1 MILHELLM
9 EENRYEKIIKK
20 VLKIKIAAAS
30 VIALLI
36 IALVIAGL
44 IIFVPKS
51 IKDTGLYYNDKGE
64 TVTVSVNV
72 RYHKG
77 IKDSYYTGE
86 VIVDGTTYRSVYDLY
101 HTKNRLFV
109 IENDYALTA
118 FKNILSLTD
127 FSDGDRTV
135 RIITIL
141 KNGKSESYI
150 GPAADY
156 GEIQS
161 EFGTEAIESEST
173 QENKKIYYIYD
184 NNSPAVSYEFDTI
197 NLYEDREAECI
208 TKVVNPT
215 ETVEIEYTNYGSV
228 ISPFPKWITVNGN
241 KLEYDLK
248 YYDSHSYV
256 KSYCMGFTYKG
267 EHYNFLQKNGN
278 ISGIEKDGE
287 PIVYYSYGSDRFKD
301 EVTGVFSK
309 NECGD
314 WVLNS
319 DESFI
324 GNINK
329 IRGSFVTDEVHI
341 YDDETGF
348 YIDSYSP
355 AGSSQSVYSYMTTEY
370 GLPSEVEFTGGR
382 YELVRRNE
390 TESGN
395 DIAVQTV
402 DAGTVYYSSDY
413 FNELLLPEYDKL
425 ENEEYQA
432 GEEKNNV
439 QFSIIYDE
447 NLNEYTK
454 GQIGVEY
461 VSRFGLTY
469 VYQFEDLCLMYNEK
483 EIIINKDGQEY
494 RLPYDLSNPDSPIL
508 PVYYIYRLE
517 NDKNGTMDIAIKTGE
532 ENSILIDVSEMSIVK
547 QPTE

>member
-1 MILHELLM
+1 MK
-9 EENRYEKIIKK
+9 KIIKK

-36 IALVIAGL
+36 IAFVIAGL

-64 TVTVSVNV
+64 AVTVSVNV

-135 RIITIL
+135 RMITIL

-184 NNSPAVSYEFDTI
+184 NNSLAVSYEFDTI

-402 DAGTVYYSSDY
+402 DAGTVYYSYDY

>member
-1 MILHELLM
+1 MK
-9 EENRYEKIIKK
+9 KIIKK

-36 IALVIAGL
+36 IALVIVGL

-64 TVTVSVNV
+64 AVTVSVNV

-197 NLYEDREAECI
+197 NLYEDRETECI

-454 GQIGVEY
+454 GQLGVEY

>member
-1 MILHELLM
+1 MK
-9 EENRYEKIIKK
+9 KIIKK

-64 TVTVSVNV
+64 AVTVSVNV

-432 GEEKNNV
+432 GEEKNDV

-454 GQIGVEY
+454 GQLGVEY

-532 ENSILIDVSEMSIVK
+532 ENSALIDISEMSIVK

>member
-1 MILHELLM
+1 MK
-9 EENRYEKIIKK
+9 KIIKK

-64 TVTVSVNV
+64 AVTVSVNV

-135 RIITIL
+135 RMITIL

-256 KSYCMGFTYKG
+256 KSYCMGFTYKD

-287 PIVYYSYGSDRFKD
+287 TIVYYSYGSDRFKD

-382 YELVRRNE
+382 YELVRQNE

-402 DAGTVYYSSDY
+402 DAGTVYYSYDY
-413 FNELLLPEYDKL
+413 FNGLLLPEYDKL

-532 ENSILIDVSEMSIVK
+532 ENSALIDISEMSIVK

>member
-1 MILHELLM
+1 MK
-9 EENRYEKIIKK
+9 KIIKK
-20 VLKIKIAAAS
+20 VLKIKFAAAS

-44 IIFVPKS
+44 IKFVPKS

-64 TVTVSVNV
+64 AVTVSVNV

-161 EFGTEAIESEST
+161 EFGTEAIESESA

-197 NLYEDREAECI
+197 NLYEDREAKCI

-267 EHYNFLQKNGN
+267 EHYSFLQKNGN

-454 GQIGVEY
+454 GQLGVEY

-532 ENSILIDVSEMSIVK
+532 ENSALIDVSEMSIVK

>member
-1 MILHELLM
+1 MK
-9 EENRYEKIIKK
+9 KIIKK

-36 IALVIAGL
+36 ITLVIAGL

-64 TVTVSVNV
+64 AVTVSVNV

-413 FNELLLPEYDKL
+413 FNKLLLPEYDKL

-432 GEEKNNV
+432 GEEKNDV

-532 ENSILIDVSEMSIVK
+532 EDSALIDISEMSIVK

>member
-1 MILHELLM
+1 MK
-9 EENRYEKIIKK
+9 KIIKK

-77 IKDSYYTGE
+77 IKNSYYTGE

-532 ENSILIDVSEMSIVK
+532 ENSALIDISEMSIVK

>member
-1 MILHELLM
+1 M
-9 EENRYEKIIKK
+9 EKIIKK

-64 TVTVSVNV
+64 AVTVSVNV

-454 GQIGVEY
+454 GQLGVEY

-532 ENSILIDVSEMSIVK
+532 ENSALIDISEMSIVK

>member
-1 MILHELLM
+1 M
-9 EENRYEKIIKK
+9 EKIIKK

-64 TVTVSVNV
+64 AVTVSVNV

-432 GEEKNNV
+432 GEEKNDV

-454 GQIGVEY
+454 GQLGVEY

-532 ENSILIDVSEMSIVK
+532 ENSALIDISEMSIVK

>member
-1 MILHELLM
+1 MK
-9 EENRYEKIIKK
+9 KIIKK

-64 TVTVSVNV
+64 AVTVSVNV

-267 EHYNFLQKNGN
+267 EHYSFLQKNGN

-413 FNELLLPEYDKL
+413 FNELLWPEYDKL

-532 ENSILIDVSEMSIVK
+532 ENSALIDISEMSIVK

>member
-1 MILHELLM
+1 MK
-9 EENRYEKIIKK
+9 KIIKK

-64 TVTVSVNV
+64 AVTVSVNV

-256 KSYCMGFTYKG
+256 KSYCMGFTYQG

-413 FNELLLPEYDKL
+413 FNKLLLPEYDKL

-432 GEEKNNV
+432 GEEKNDV

-532 ENSILIDVSEMSIVK
+532 EDSALIDISEMSIVK

>member
-1 MILHELLM
+1 MK
-9 EENRYEKIIKK
+9 KIIKK

-64 TVTVSVNV
+64 AVTVSVNV

-248 YYDSHSYV
+248 YYDSHFYV

-413 FNELLLPEYDKL
+413 FNELLLPEYDRL

-454 GQIGVEY
+454 GQLGVEY

-532 ENSILIDVSEMSIVK
+532 ENSALIDVSEMSIVK

>member
-1 MILHELLM
+1 MK
-9 EENRYEKIIKK
+9 KIIKK

-64 TVTVSVNV
+64 AVTVSVNV

-454 GQIGVEY
+454 GQLGVEY

-532 ENSILIDVSEMSIVK
+532 ENSALIDVSEMSIVK

>member
-1 MILHELLM
+1 MK
-9 EENRYEKIIKK
+9 KIIKK

-36 IALVIAGL
+36 VALVIAGL

-64 TVTVSVNV
+64 AVTVSVNV

-135 RIITIL
+135 RMITIL

-432 GEEKNNV
+432 GEEKNDV

-454 GQIGVEY
+454 GQLGVEY

-532 ENSILIDVSEMSIVK
+532 ENSILIDASEMSIVK

>member
-1 MILHELLM
+1 MK
-9 EENRYEKIIKK
+9 KIIKK

-382 YELVRRNE
+382 YELVRQNE

-454 GQIGVEY
+454 GQLGVEY

>member
-1 MILHELLM
+1 MK
-9 EENRYEKIIKK
+9 KIIKK

-51 IKDTGLYYNDKGE
+51 IKDTGLYYNDEGE

-382 YELVRRNE
+382 YELVRQNE

-432 GEEKNNV
+432 GEEKNDV

-532 ENSILIDVSEMSIVK
+532 ENSALIDISEMSIVK

>member
-1 MILHELLM
+1 MK
-9 EENRYEKIIKK
+9 KIIKK

-64 TVTVSVNV
+64 AVTVSVNV

-301 EVTGVFSK
+301 EVTDVFSK

-382 YELVRRNE
+382 YELVRQNE

-532 ENSILIDVSEMSIVK
+532 ENSALIDISEMSIVK

>member
-1 MILHELLM
+1 MK
-9 EENRYEKIIKK
+9 KIIKK

-77 IKDSYYTGE
+77 IKNSYYTGE

-370 GLPSEVEFTGGR
+370 GLPSEVEFTGVR

-532 ENSILIDVSEMSIVK
+532 ENSALIDISEMSIVK

>member
-1 MILHELLM
+1 MK
-9 EENRYEKIIKK
+9 KIIKK
-20 VLKIKIAAAS
+20 VPKIKIAAAS

-64 TVTVSVNV
+64 AVTVSVNV

-135 RIITIL
+135 RMITIL

-184 NNSPAVSYEFDTI
+184 NNSLAVSYEFDTI

-278 ISGIEKDGE
+278 ISGMEKDGE

-301 EVTGVFSK
+301 KVTGVFSK

>member
-1 MILHELLM
+1 MK
-9 EENRYEKIIKK
+9 KIIKK

-64 TVTVSVNV
+64 AVTVSVNV

-256 KSYCMGFTYKG
+256 KSYCMGFTYKD

-287 PIVYYSYGSDRFKD
+287 TIVYYSYGSDRFKD

-382 YELVRRNE
+382 YELVRQNE

>member
-1 MILHELLM
+1 MK
-9 EENRYEKIIKK
+9 KIIKK

-64 TVTVSVNV
+64 AVTVSVNV

-267 EHYNFLQKNGN
+267 EHYSFLQKNGN

-287 PIVYYSYGSDRFKD
+287 SIVYYSYGSDRFKD

-382 YELVRRNE
+382 YELVRQNE

-454 GQIGVEY
+454 GQLGVEY

-532 ENSILIDVSEMSIVK
+532 ENSALIDVSEMSIVK

>member
-1 MILHELLM
+1 MK
-9 EENRYEKIIKK
+9 KIIKK
-20 VLKIKIAAAS
+20 VLKIKFAAAS

-51 IKDTGLYYNDKGE
+51 IKDTGFYYNDKGE
-64 TVTVSVNV
+64 AVTVSVNV

-161 EFGTEAIESEST
+161 EFGTEAIEGEST

-256 KSYCMGFTYKG
+256 KSYCMGFTYKD

-287 PIVYYSYGSDRFKD
+287 TIVYYSYGSDRFKD

-382 YELVRRNE
+382 YELVRQNE

-454 GQIGVEY
+454 GQLGVEY

-532 ENSILIDVSEMSIVK
+532 ENSALIDISEMSIVK

>member
-1 MILHELLM
+1 MK
-9 EENRYEKIIKK
+9 KIIKK

-64 TVTVSVNV
+64 AVTVSVNV

-267 EHYNFLQKNGN
+267 EHYSFLQKNGN

-454 GQIGVEY
+454 GQLGVEY

>member
-1 MILHELLM
+1 MK
-9 EENRYEKIIKK
+9 KIIKK

-64 TVTVSVNV
+64 AVTVSVNV

-135 RIITIL
+135 RMITIL

-382 YELVRRNE
+382 YELVRQNE

-395 DIAVQTV
+395 DIVVQTV

-454 GQIGVEY
+454 GQLGVEY

>member
-1 MILHELLM
+1 MK
-9 EENRYEKIIKK
+9 KIIKK

-64 TVTVSVNV
+64 AVTVSVNV

-184 NNSPAVSYEFDTI
+184 NNSLAVSYEFDTI

-267 EHYNFLQKNGN
+267 EHYSFLQKNGN

-287 PIVYYSYGSDRFKD
+287 PIVYYRYGSDRFKD

-454 GQIGVEY
+454 GQLGVEY

-532 ENSILIDVSEMSIVK
+532 ENSALIDVSEMSIVK

>member
-1 MILHELLM
+1 MK
-9 EENRYEKIIKK
+9 KIIKK

-64 TVTVSVNV
+64 AVTVSVNV

-173 QENKKIYYIYD
+173 HENKKIYYIYD

-469 VYQFEDLCLMYNEK
+469 VYQFEDLCLLYNEK

>member
-1 MILHELLM
+1 MK
-9 EENRYEKIIKK
+9 KIIKK

-77 IKDSYYTGE
+77 IKNSYYTGE

-402 DAGTVYYSSDY
+402 DAGTVYYSSDC

-532 ENSILIDVSEMSIVK
+532 ENSALIDISEMSIVK

>member
-1 MILHELLM
+1 M
-9 EENRYEKIIKK
+9 EENRYEKNNKK

-64 TVTVSVNV
+64 AVTVSVNV

-135 RIITIL
+135 RMITIL

-267 EHYNFLQKNGN
+267 EHYSFLQKNGN
-278 ISGIEKDGE
+278 ISGMEKDGE

-301 EVTGVFSK
+301 KVTGVFSK

>member
-1 MILHELLM
+1 MK
-9 EENRYEKIIKK
+9 KIIKK
-20 VLKIKIAAAS
+20 VLKIKFAAAS

-64 TVTVSVNV
+64 AVTVSVNV

-184 NNSPAVSYEFDTI
+184 NNSLAVSYEFDTI

-432 GEEKNNV
+432 GEEKNDV

-454 GQIGVEY
+454 GQLGVEY

-532 ENSILIDVSEMSIVK
+532 ENSALIDISEMSIVK

>member
-1 MILHELLM
+1 MK
-9 EENRYEKIIKK
+9 KIIKK

-64 TVTVSVNV
+64 AVTVSVNV

-77 IKDSYYTGE
+77 INDSYYTGE

-161 EFGTEAIESEST
+161 EFGTETIESEST

-184 NNSPAVSYEFDTI
+184 NNSLAVSYEFDTI

-382 YELVRRNE
+382 YELVRQNE

-532 ENSILIDVSEMSIVK
+532 ENSILIDASEMSIVK

>member
-1 MILHELLM
+1 MK
-9 EENRYEKIIKK
+9 KIIKK

-64 TVTVSVNV
+64 AVTVSVNV

-469 VYQFEDLCLMYNEK
+469 VYQFEDLCLLYNEK

>member
-1 MILHELLM
+1 MK
-9 EENRYEKIIKK
+9 KIIKK

-64 TVTVSVNV
+64 AVTVSVNV

-150 GPAADY
+150 GPAVDY

-256 KSYCMGFTYKG
+256 KSYCMGFTYKD

-287 PIVYYSYGSDRFKD
+287 TIVYYSYGSDRFKD

>member
-1 MILHELLM
+1 MK
-9 EENRYEKIIKK
+9 KIIKK

-64 TVTVSVNV
+64 AVTVSVNV

-256 KSYCMGFTYKG
+256 KSYCIGFTYKD

-287 PIVYYSYGSDRFKD
+287 TIVYYSYGSDRFKD

-469 VYQFEDLCLMYNEK
+469 VYQFEDLCLLYNEK

-532 ENSILIDVSEMSIVK
+532 ENSTLIDVSEMSIVK

>member
-1 MILHELLM
+1 MK
-9 EENRYEKIIKK
+9 KIIKK

-64 TVTVSVNV
+64 AVTVSVNV

-135 RIITIL
+135 RMITIL

-267 EHYNFLQKNGN
+267 EHYSFLQKNGN

-301 EVTGVFSK
+301 KVTGVFSK

-432 GEEKNNV
+432 GEEKNDV

-454 GQIGVEY
+454 GQLGVEY

>member
-1 MILHELLM
+1 MK
-9 EENRYEKIIKK
+9 KIIKK

-64 TVTVSVNV
+64 AVTVSVNV

-135 RIITIL
+135 RMITIL

-454 GQIGVEY
+454 GQLGVEY
-461 VSRFGLTY
+461 ASRFGLTY

>member
-1 MILHELLM
+1 M
-9 EENRYEKIIKK
+9 EKIIKK

-64 TVTVSVNV
+64 AVTVSVNV

-256 KSYCMGFTYKG
+256 KSYCMGFTYKD

-287 PIVYYSYGSDRFKD
+287 TIVYYSYGSDRFKD

-382 YELVRRNE
+382 YELVRQNE

-432 GEEKNNV
+432 GEEKNDV

-454 GQIGVEY
+454 GQLGVEY

>member
-1 MILHELLM
+1 MK
-9 EENRYEKIIKK
+9 KIIKK

-64 TVTVSVNV
+64 AVTVSVNV

-341 YDDETGF
+341 YDDDETGF

-432 GEEKNNV
+432 GEEKNDV

-508 PVYYIYRLE
+508 LVYYIYRLE